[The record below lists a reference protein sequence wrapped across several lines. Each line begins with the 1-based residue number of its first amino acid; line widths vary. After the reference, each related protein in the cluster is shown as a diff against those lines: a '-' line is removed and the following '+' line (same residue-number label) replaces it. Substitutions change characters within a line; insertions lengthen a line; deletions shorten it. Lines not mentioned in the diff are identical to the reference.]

1 MSFSLHG
8 FIMAGLRDAVG
19 QLPDYKVIMNATGW
33 YEKSVLTEA
42 DLAELQ
48 VLIDA
53 KNSPEA
59 NGFVVGEREP
69 EEPIEGGE

>member
-1 MSFSLHG
+1 MSFSLHD

-33 YEKSVLTEA
+33 YEKNVLNEA

-48 VLIDA
+48 ALIDA
-53 KNSPEA
+53 KNAPAPEPEE
-59 NGFVVGEREP
+59 FEEP
-69 EEPIEGGE
+69 EEPINE

>member
-1 MSFSLHG
+1 MSFSLHD

-48 VLIDA
+48 ALIDK
-53 KNSPEA
+53 KNSPE
-59 NGFVVGEREP
+59 EP
-69 EEPIEGGE
+69 EPAEPTEPGEGEGE